1 MNATT
6 NISKEEFLNKIESA
20 KKALNDV
27 SHYDRRYLINDVLLD
42 KLFEIAY
49 NSIPIE
55 WIKKYIDSTLD
66 ESNSQMLG
74 FKAAIIKEM
83 IEEWKKENEI
93 SVMPVG
99 DNSIIPLDYLEERK

>member
-20 KKALNDV
+20 KKALDDV
-27 SHYDRRYLINDVLLD
+27 PHYDRRYLIDDVLLD

-55 WIKKYIDSTLD
+55 WIKKWNQKNENFLLYMGLARK
-66 ESNSQMLG
+66 L
-74 FKAAIIKEM
+74 
-83 IEEWKKENEI
+83 IEDWEKENG
-93 SVMPVG
+93 V
-99 DNSIIPLDYLEERK
+99 N

>member
-20 KKALNDV
+20 KKALDDV
-27 SHYDRRYLINDVLLD
+27 PHYDRRYLIDDVLLD

-55 WIKKYIDSTLD
+55 WIKKWNQKNENFLLYMGLARK
-66 ESNSQMLG
+66 L
-74 FKAAIIKEM
+74 
-83 IEEWKKENEI
+83 IEDWEKENET
-93 SVMPVG
+93 
-99 DNSIIPLDYLEERK
+99 DR

>member
-20 KKALNDV
+20 KKALDDV
-27 SHYDRRYLINDVLLD
+27 PHYDRRYLIDDVLLD

-55 WIKKYIDSTLD
+55 WIRKMMDKYKDWD
-66 ESNSQMLG
+66 FDNFCESL
-74 FKAAIIKEM
+74 
-83 IEEWKKENEI
+83 IETWEKENEQ
-93 SVMPVG
+93 G
-99 DNSIIPLDYLEERK
+99 DN